1 MGVDEEQAVLVE
13 ERGLQQGVE
22 QAEHGGGIPGQQQGA
37 ALRQPEIALGEGVH
51 AFTPALVHPRGDFV
65 RTPEEAG
72 KARRADLRRVQQKII
87 LFFGDQIAH
96 LPHGGAGRR
105 GVFPR
110 QSQTRAKTG
119 RKAYCIVARAARPRS
134 RPDGRGGA
142 PR

>member
-22 QAEHGGGIPGQQQGA
+22 QAEHGGGIPGQQQSA

-72 KARRADLRRVQQKII
+72 K
-87 LFFGDQIAH
+87 
-96 LPHGGAGRR
+96 
-105 GVFPR
+105 
-110 QSQTRAKTG
+110 
-119 RKAYCIVARAARPRS
+119 RAAQTSAVCS
-134 RPDGRGGA
+134 RK
-142 PR
+142 